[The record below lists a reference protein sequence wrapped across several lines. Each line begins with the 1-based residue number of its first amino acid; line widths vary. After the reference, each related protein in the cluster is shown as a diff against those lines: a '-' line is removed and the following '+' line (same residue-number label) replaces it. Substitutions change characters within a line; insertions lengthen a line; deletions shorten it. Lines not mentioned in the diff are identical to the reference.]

1 VKLWL
6 GVPLKQIQL
15 SINSIFMHKV
25 KLWLKITYF
34 SKMQNL
40 IQNTR
45 NYTIFIKNDVEFR
58 KFKKKEYINLDIH

>member
-15 SINSIFMHKV
+15 SINLIFMHKV